1 MTFKIS
7 DTGLVL
13 DTISIST
20 AEKIDAAWVHS
31 GMPNYGMRI
40 YGLRAPGNGTRTF
53 LGIPGDDNAP
63 CYEYLTHNPETGDH
77 SPAYYHRFGPTL
89 ADWQAQREATE
100 ASREAR
106 ELYEWASGR

>member
-53 LGIPGDDNAP
+53 LGIPGDDYAP
-63 CYEYLTHNPETGDH
+63 RYELKDDRYVRV
-77 SPAYYHRFGPTL
+77 SGPTL
-89 ADWQAQREATE
+89 AEYQEYHDMLDNATE
-100 ASREAR
+100 DRA
-106 ELYEWASGR
+106 LYDWATGH